1 VWHLG
6 YGLPDVYHPDE
17 ARIVGRAIRFHAG
30 DLNPHFFNWPSLSMY
45 LLWPIYAAVGA
56 LGGEGVAK
64 AFAAD
69 PARFYLIGRLVT
81 VVFGAATVA
90 GLYRLGR
97 PLYGRAVALLAGT
110 FLAVDLLH
118 VHDSRFVTTD
128 VPMTALVVLA
138 LVAILRYW
146 RDGRRWDAVSS
157 GLVIG
162 LATSMKYPGALA
174 GLPMLLACALRAHPT
189 RPWWRCVVRPDAGLA
204 AAGAVVGFLVGTPF
218 AALAPA
224 EFLRGVLGEVGEIR
238 AVQFGNEADLPA
250 LFFHLVHSLPTAMGL
265 PLALVA
271 LAGLGLTLIRAGIAE
286 AIWLAFPLPYLLVI
300 GTWSSRFERYAVP
313 LLPFAALLAA
323 RAVVALVD
331 AGRAHLSWLRRVP
344 AGLAVTVAA
353 GLLLALPVGRLV
365 AFHRLLGRP
374 DTREVAASWI
384 EHQLPSGTRIAVEP
398 YGPSLPVAS
407 GVLRASRKAATLDFA
422 RSPGEGAGAI
432 APVVEREHAEG
443 GYWVL
448 RLNAYDL
455 GWLRREQVRYVVLSG
470 FVYRRHLQACD
481 RYPEPCR
488 FYAELGRR
496 GTLLLTVGSGADDG
510 PLWVGDIYAPLTQ
523 LRERVRPGPTLK
535 IYGLPVEP

>member
-1 VWHLG
+1 MSRSSDWGMPSEPGPWAGSGIPRIPCSTGAPAASPRSAPSTSPSKAARRPSPGFWCTGSAERAARLAPAVVVLAAVLVRVWHLG

-45 LLWPIYAAVGA
+45 LLWAIYGAVGA

-174 GLPMLLACALRAHPT
+174 GLPMLLACALRARPT
-189 RPWWRCVVRPDAGLA
+189 RPWWRCLVRADAGLA

-224 EFLRGVLGEVGEIR
+224 EFLRGVVGEVGEVR

-250 LFFHLVHSLPTAMGL
+250 LFFHLLHSLPTAMGL

-271 LAGLGLTLIRAGIAE
+271 LGGLGLTLIRAGIAE
-286 AIWLAFPLPYLLVI
+286 AIWLA
-300 GTWSSRFERYAVP
+300 
-313 LLPFAALLAA
+313 
-323 RAVVALVD
+323 
-331 AGRAHLSWLRRVP
+331 
-344 AGLAVTVAA
+344 
-353 GLLLALPVGRLV
+353 
-365 AFHRLLGRP
+365 
-374 DTREVAASWI
+374 
-384 EHQLPSGTRIAVEP
+384 
-398 YGPSLPVAS
+398 
-407 GVLRASRKAATLDFA
+407 
-422 RSPGEGAGAI
+422 
-432 APVVEREHAEG
+432 
-443 GYWVL
+443 
-448 RLNAYDL
+448 
-455 GWLRREQVRYVVLSG
+455 
-470 FVYRRHLQACD
+470 
-481 RYPEPCR
+481 
-488 FYAELGRR
+488 
-496 GTLLLTVGSGADDG
+496 
-510 PLWVGDIYAPLTQ
+510 
-523 LRERVRPGPTLK
+523 
-535 IYGLPVEP
+535 